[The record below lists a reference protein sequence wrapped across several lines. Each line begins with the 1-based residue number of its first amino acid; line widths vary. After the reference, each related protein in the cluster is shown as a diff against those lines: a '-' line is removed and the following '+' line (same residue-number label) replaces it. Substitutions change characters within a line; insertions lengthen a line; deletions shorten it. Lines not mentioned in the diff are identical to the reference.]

1 MSYENTD
8 VSNTDDSLKLAKIS
22 LVYNQLSLFLEISF
36 SSYAFS
42 KIVSNIYAGDL
53 ATEQANLK
61 GCLSS
66 EKAFSFRFLNNQ
78 LDAVDYTTNK
88 DEVLLNP
95 PASTSSPLKVIARMY
110 IS

>member
-1 MSYENTD
+1 MVLQEHT
-8 VSNTDDSLKLAKIS
+8 VLIHKRITFPQITG
-22 LVYNQLSLFLEISF
+22 E
-36 SSYAFS
+36 
-42 KIVSNIYAGDL
+42 L

-95 PASTSSPLKVIARMY
+95 PASTSRPLKVIARMY